1 MLRKLFFSIVMI
13 ASVSLGI
20 TGCWDNHH
28 NSTEPIYGSG
38 NIVSV
43 RRTVADC
50 SGINIESV
58 CDVYLVSGK
67 EQSITIEAD
76 DNIIDQVITR
86 KENGLLKVGLDDGE
100 YSNVKVKAYVTLKT
114 IQKLSITGAGNIYIQ
129 NAFNTDNLETIING
143 AGNINLK
150 GESNYLNCVVNGA
163 GNIVAD
169 QFIAKKV
176 DAMVNGAGNC
186 NVYAVNELNAS
197 IFGVGSIY
205 YSGNPANVKTYINGV
220 GRIIRK

>member
-1 MLRKLFFSIVMI
+1 MLKKLFFSIVMI
-13 ASVSLGI
+13 AGVSLFI
-20 TGCWDNHH
+20 SGCWDHHH

-38 NIVSV
+38 NTVSEK
-43 RRTVADC
+43 RTVSDC

-58 CDVYLVSGK
+58 CDVYLTCGT

-76 DNIIDQVITR
+76 DNIIDRVITR

-114 IQKLSITGAGNIYIQ
+114 IEKLSITGAGSIYLSK
-129 NAFNTDNLETIING
+129 AFNADVLEAVING

-163 GNIVAD
+163 GNIMAD
-169 QFIAKKV
+169 QFISKKV
-176 DAMVNGAGNC
+176 DALVNGAGNC
-186 NVYAVNELNAS
+186 NVFAVTELNAS

-205 YSGNPANVKTYINGV
+205 YSGNPANVKTYISGV
-220 GRIIRK
+220 GRIIKK